1 MSYHY
6 LQVEGAGCGQAE
18 SLDGTPFA
26 PARST
31 RAPGIS
37 FSPGSETVALTA
49 SLSGTT
55 FARSPAMNGPDGSIS
70 SPEDFPAKTFQLQEK
85 GQDSTAHAL
94 PFGLRWHESL
104 ARFDPATCLWKTA
117 QPSLL
122 EDWNGFS
129 DRLPRWGLMHDGVLY
144 PLPTPALGTG
154 EREFGYLPTLTAGD
168 INGPGTQEYRDR
180 NGIKLRDFLLP
191 ARPKRTVLPTIS
203 ATDTKGR
210 SGAGHIGRHGNK
222 RLGAALLSTPTASIA
237 VGGPQRAGSKQG
249 GNDLRQE
256 VGGSL
261 NPEWIEWF
269 MGWPTGS
276 TSLLPLESAGLS
288 TWDEEPAI
296 PRTVT
301 VKVDNWSK
309 RIKALG
315 NGQVPQA
322 FLLAWK
328 VLQETKTP

>member
-180 NGIKLRDFLLP
+180 NGVKLRDFLLP
-191 ARPKRTVLPTIS
+191 PACIAAHRLKLRDNVAVARERI
-203 ATDTKGR
+203 
-210 SGAGHIGRHGNK
+210 
-222 RLGAALLSTPTASIA
+222 
-237 VGGPQRAGSKQG
+237 
-249 GNDLRQE
+249 
-256 VGGSL
+256 
-261 NPEWIEWF
+261 NPDWVEWL
-269 MGWPTGS
+269 MGWPIGS
-276 TSLLPLESAGLS
+276 TSAEPLSDAELS
-288 TWDEEPAI
+288 TWEKEPAI
-296 PRTVT
+296 PRTTT
-301 VKVDNWSK
+301 VKVDKWSK

-322 FLLAWK
+322 MMLAWK
-328 VLQETKTP
+328 VLQETKT